1 LDAAWATGLGTGG
14 FEGVTRV
21 MELAVCYDHSSLE
34 LAWSIFLD
42 ITAVFL
48 IMAAFAAMRLIAL
61 SGKDPVERF
70 QPA

>member
-1 LDAAWATGLGTGG
+1 
-14 FEGVTRV
+14 